1 MPHGESAPPG
11 TASPER
17 SPHEHSARRFE
28 PLPVLRSMGLVAVV
42 LLMVWLALTVR
53 LPSLDVLQERL
64 EDYGWAAF
72 LVFALLYAVV
82 ALTPIPVTIMAVAG
96 GMLFG
101 VLEGGVLSIVGVMLG
116 CWGAYWVARLL
127 GRGVVGKILG
137 SHARTVGDRL
147 ENGGFAAV
155 FLLRV
160 MPGLPYWPVNYG
172 AGAFG
177 ITQREFLTASLIACI
192 PGQISLVAIGAFLAD
207 PGVVIGVVLAVS
219 WAVVIVLT
227 IWGYRAFRGTAR
239 RPLPGSRTHGDGSRT
254 GSDGNDTDPGNIADD
269 QA

>member
-1 MPHGESAPPG
+1 M
-11 TASPER
+11 
-17 SPHEHSARRFE
+17 
-28 PLPVLRSMGLVAVV
+28 VLVAVV

-53 LPSLDVLQERL
+53 LPSLAVLQQRI

-72 LVFALLYAVV
+72 LVFALLYALV

-101 VLEGGVLSIVGVMLG
+101 VLEGGVLSIAGVMAG
-116 CWGAYWVARLL
+116 CWGAYWLARLL
-127 GRGVVGKILG
+127 GRGVVGRLLG

-192 PGQISLVAIGAFLAD
+192 PGQVSLVAIGAFLAD
-207 PGVVIGVVLAVS
+207 PGIMVGTVLAAS

-239 RPLPGSRTHGDGSRT
+239 RPLPGSRAGGEHASP
-254 GSDGNDTDPGNIADD
+254 DPDPATEPEEHRDD